1 MRLQATRLVPRSLR
15 WRLLLLSMLVVA
27 PALMLLAWQLSHIF
41 EQSVEN
47 RVHDELENH
56 LNQLIARV
64 RPAADGTL
72 KLSGHLSDPR
82 FNVPL
87 SGLYWQVNDGDKPLL
102 RSRSLWDSALA
113 ITADMPRRGGVHEYV
128 LKGPRGESL
137 FALVRG
143 VWLDEPATEAS
154 AGKGKSHRYIF
165 TVAVDHGEISVAVG
179 RFNRQLYLGLAILA
193 LILLTAIIAQIVWGL
208 RPLDRLRRHL
218 ERIRHGERRAL
229 SVPDVEELAP
239 LINELN
245 ALLQAQEKT
254 IEEAR
259 ARAANLAHGM
269 KTPLAVLGARARD
282 LKRRGLQEDAADI
295 EEQIRQLSRHIEHEL
310 ARSKIHGGHAASTP
324 QTPVAEVLHS
334 IIRALKPLNDELDWH
349 LEVASDMTLPMEKGD
364 LMELAGNLLEN
375 AAKWAGTR
383 IVVQCYTD
391 VHARPCLVVE
401 DDGPGVPREK
411 YDTILKRG
419 ARLDERVH
427 GNGLGLSIVDDI
439 VNSYGYSLHFFP
451 SEMGGL
457 GVCVIFARNGG
468 HPA

>member
-41 EQSVEN
+41 EQSVED

-143 VWLDEPATEAS
+143 VWLDEPAAEAS

-282 LKRRGLQEDAADI
+282 LKRRGLQEDATDI

-310 ARSKIHGGHAASTP
+310 ARSKIHGGHVASTP

-334 IIRALKPLNDELDWH
+334 IIRALKPLNDELDWR

-364 LMELAGNLLEN
+364 LMELVGNLLEN

-383 IVVQCYTD
+383 VVVQCYTD

-468 HPA
+468 RPA